1 MEKLFLE
8 KQKPVNQP
16 VLLEPKFMLT
26 SSVVIDSV
34 GKKQQ
39 DRRYNDGRAMP
50 LGPLVVGSSI
60 R

>member
-39 DRRYNDGRAMP
+39 NRRDHDGRAMP
-50 LGPLVVGSSI
+50 LAPLVVGNSI